1 MNFLV
6 DEVRLWDGTG
16 STVRPRTSVEIRDGR
31 VSWIGPASDY
41 KGNKSGIR
49 VVDGRARVLIPG
61 LMDCHVHY
69 SSPGGPDWIARFQDP
84 LPELSIRAVELAET
98 SLRSGVTT
106 ARDVGAPH
114 SINIRL
120 SKMARAGEI
129 QAPNIRAAGSWIA
142 HRGTYVPFVRLFDS
156 AKELRDAI
164 QEQIE
169 AGADLIKVALA
180 PWNPDSKP
188 ENAADVPFDEKF
200 LAVAVEEAHK
210 NKFRIACHANDPISC
225 HIAARAG
232 VDSLEH
238 GMFLQPDDLHSMSRN
253 HTFLVPTMSVW
264 DAMQYYAQAV
274 EWPETRKKRADDL
287 RENSRKAVAGAIQA
301 GVQIALGTDAGGG
314 AARHGRVAREAELM
328 VEAGMPPASA
338 LMAGTSNAAM
348 LIDEPERGTIEVGKI
363 ADMILLDGN
372 PLENIGALRL
382 VAGIFQSGRLAVS
395 ATL

>member
-1 MNFLV
+1 M

-16 STVRPRTSVEIRDGR
+16 STVQPRTSVEVRDGR
-31 VSWIGPASDY
+31 VSWIGPASEY
-41 KGNKSGIR
+41 KGNRSSIR

-69 SSPGGPDWIARFQDP
+69 SGPGGPDWIARFQDP
-84 LPELSIRAVELAET
+84 LPELSTRAVELAET

-114 SINIRL
+114 GVNIRL
-120 SKMARAGEI
+120 SKMARTGEI
-129 QAPNIRAAGSWIA
+129 LAPNIRAAGSWIA

-156 AKELRDAI
+156 TKDLRDAI
-164 QEQIE
+164 KEQIE

-180 PWNPDSKP
+180 PWNADAKP
-188 ENAADVPFDEKF
+188 EIGADVPFDERF

-210 NKFRIACHANDPISC
+210 NKFRISCHANDPISC
-225 HIAARAG
+225 RIAARAG

-238 GMFLQPDDLHSMSRN
+238 GMFLQPNDLQAMSRN

-264 DAMQYYAQAV
+264 DSMQYYAHTV
-274 EWPETRKKRADDL
+274 DWPETRKKRADDL
-287 RENSRKAVAGAIQA
+287 RENSRKAVAGAIGA

-314 AARHGRVAREAELM
+314 AARHGRIAREAELM

-363 ADMILLDGN
+363 ADMVLLDGN
-372 PLENIGALRL
+372 PLENIAALRL
-382 VAGIFQSGRLAVS
+382 VAAVFQSGRLVVA